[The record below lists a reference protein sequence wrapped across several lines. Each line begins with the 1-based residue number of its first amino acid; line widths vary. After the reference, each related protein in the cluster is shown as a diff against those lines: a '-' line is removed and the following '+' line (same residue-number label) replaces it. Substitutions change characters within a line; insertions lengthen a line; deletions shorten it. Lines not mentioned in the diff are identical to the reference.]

1 MAQDTKNAIA
11 LSVVIPC
18 YNEQKNLPGLAQRLE
33 RMSCGNVP
41 LEIILVNNGSTDG
54 SAKALDAIARK
65 DRRIRIVTVE
75 KNTGYG
81 NGISAGL
88 AKARGEF
95 LCWTHADMQTDPQDC
110 IRAYE
115 IMVGQKDPRKIFVK
129 GSRTGRPLFDQFFTI
144 GMSAFESLLL
154 GKVLYEINAQPNL
167 FHRDFLRLVPNPPK
181 DFAFD
186 LYFYYAAKR
195 NGLAVVRF
203 PVKFLQRAHGTSSW
217 NTGLAGKAKFIR
229 RTLEYSMKLKQR
241 KN

>member
-1 MAQDTKNAIA
+1 MATDSKKAIA
-11 LSVVIPC
+11 LSIVIPC
-18 YNEQKNLPGLAQRLE
+18 YNEEKNLPGLAQRLE
-33 RMSCGNVP
+33 KTSVGNIS

-65 DRRIRIVTVE
+65 DKRIRIVTVE

-110 IRAYE
+110 IRAYG
-115 IMVGQKDPRKIFVK
+115 IMKGQKDPRKVFVK
-129 GSRTGRPLFDQFFTI
+129 GSRTGRTLFDQFFTV
-144 GMSAFESLLL
+144 GMSTFESFLL

-167 FHRDFLRLVPNPPK
+167 FHRGFLRLVPNPPK

-186 LYFYYAAKR
+186 LYVYYTAKR
-195 NGLAVVRF
+195 NGLRVVRF